1 MEHFSDL
8 FGDTK
13 NIFNTDI
20 SSIQRGSL
28 ILAEPFMMDP
38 NFKRAVVFI
47 CENDEQEG
55 TLGFI
60 LNKPTGL
67 QLSEAVEEVYV
78 DAPLYYGGP
87 VQTDTLHFFHDLG
100 DRIEGST
107 EIADGLYW
115 GGDFE
120 TVKSMLNSGE
130 VAPDHF
136 RFFVG
141 YSGWDAEQLEGE
153 MQQKAWMVARSKPEY
168 VFDYDP
174 DNLWR
179 SILKEKGGSFKLMAN
194 FPEEPS
200 LN

>member
-1 MEHFSDL
+1 MEYFSDL

-13 NIFNTDI
+13 NLFNTDI

-28 ILAEPFMMDP
+28 LLAEPFMLDP
-38 NFKRAVVFI
+38 NFKRAVVCI
-47 CENDEQEG
+47 CEKDEQEG

-67 QLSEAVEEVYV
+67 QLSEAVEGIYV

-100 DRIEGST
+100 DRIEGAT

-120 TVKSMLNSGE
+120 AVKSMLNSGE
-130 VAPDHF
+130 VEPEHF

-141 YSGWDAEQLEGE
+141 YSGWDAGQLEGE
-153 MQQKAWMVARSKPEY
+153 MQQKGWIVSQCRQEH
-168 VFDYDP
+168 VLDYET
-174 DNLWR
+174 DNLWQ
-179 SILKEKGGSFKLMAN
+179 SILIEKGGSFKLMAN
-194 FPEEPS
+194 FPEDPS